1 MRARESGAHTVHDG
15 LTRIPGSA
23 ETMHGEKVAYGV
35 LVQLITEGKEDEARD
50 LLPFYNKIG
59 LPHSWKQMNLP
70 FTDENLKTVADF
82 AADPGSPFHAA
93 VPDVTADQIID
104 AMRTVEAF

>member
-1 MRARESGAHTVHDG
+1 
-15 LTRIPGSA
+15 
-23 ETMHGEKVAYGV
+23 MHGEKVAYGV